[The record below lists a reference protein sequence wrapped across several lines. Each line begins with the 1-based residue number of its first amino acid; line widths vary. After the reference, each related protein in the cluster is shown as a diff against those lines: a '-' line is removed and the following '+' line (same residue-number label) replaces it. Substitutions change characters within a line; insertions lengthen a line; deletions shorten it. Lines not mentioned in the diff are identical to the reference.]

1 MWNGLMQAVGASR
14 KVFEFIDRRPR
25 VENTGTFKP
34 DHMTGKIE
42 FRHVAF
48 SYPIRPDLPIMEDLT
63 FTVEPG
69 EVVALVGPSGGG
81 KSSCIAMLEHF
92 YEPTSGEV
100 LIDGVPVR
108 LVIRLSLINQSI
120 IQRLRPQV
128 SAHQSSPSRSGT
140 SPLR

>member
-1 MWNGLMQAVGASR
+1 MRVVGASR
-14 KVFEFIDRRPR
+14 KVFEFIDRPPR
-25 VENTGTFKP
+25 VENTGTYAP
-34 DHMTGKIE
+34 DSMTGKIE

-108 LVIRLSLINQSI
+108 EYDHKLLHTKVALVGQEPVLYARFC
-120 IQRLRPQV
+120 
-128 SAHQSSPSRSGT
+128 
-140 SPLR
+140 